1 SIRNIYYNCSFN
13 SNINEYLYESSKEKG
28 EKMISSAIGLFLPVV
43 LALVGIIY
51 LTIKENKKNKK
62 SKNTKL

>member
-1 SIRNIYYNCSFN
+1 
-13 SNINEYLYESSKEKG
+13 
-28 EKMISSAIGLFLPVV
+28 MISSAIGLFLPVV

-62 SKNTKL
+62 SKNRKL